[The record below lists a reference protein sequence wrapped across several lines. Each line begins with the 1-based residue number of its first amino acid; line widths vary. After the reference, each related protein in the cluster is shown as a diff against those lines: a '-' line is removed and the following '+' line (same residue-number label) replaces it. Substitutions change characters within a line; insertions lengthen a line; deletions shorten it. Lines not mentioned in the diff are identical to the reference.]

1 MNQIKRLV
9 GLQAAFITEEH
20 TMAETA
26 QTRHRI
32 AVLYTG
38 GTIGMQ
44 ASSDGLTPSKATVLE
59 ALAAYQNEV
68 DWQVEVC
75 EPLIDSSQVM
85 PQHWLAWQQWVL
97 AQQCDGILILH
108 GTDTM
113 AYSAN
118 VLAFALGEV
127 AVPIV
132 ITGAQHPLGTPD
144 GDAEFNLDCAVQA
157 LLKKAAPKAVS
168 MVFDGEILVAVGS
181 RKISTRSLHGFANKN
196 YPAWAQWQQGSWQ
209 SLQAACVPPSA
220 HANTPLNA
228 EIRIASHYCVPVNEQ
243 WALRLLLQSGQADA
257 VIVQSFGHGN
267 GLFSVA
273 DRAAMQ
279 AFQAQGGIII
289 NVSQVADGHVA
300 AEYEASK
307 ALRDVGVFMAGA
319 WTVETAY
326 AKALVGLSAGK
337 SGADLQ
343 AYLQQNVLGEWD

>member
-1 MNQIKRLV
+1 
-9 GLQAAFITEEH
+9 
-20 TMAETA
+20 MAETA

-68 DWQVEVC
+68 DWQVQVC

-85 PQHWLAWQQWVL
+85 PQHWQAWQQWVL

-157 LLKKAAPKAVS
+157 LLQKAAPKAVS

-196 YPAWAQWQQGSWQ
+196 HLAWAQWQQGRWQ
-209 SLQAACVPPSA
+209 SLQAACLP
-220 HANTPLNA
+220 
-228 EIRIASHYCVPVNEQ
+228 
-243 WALRLLLQSGQADA
+243 
-257 VIVQSFGHGN
+257 
-267 GLFSVA
+267 
-273 DRAAMQ
+273 
-279 AFQAQGGIII
+279 
-289 NVSQVADGHVA
+289 
-300 AEYEASK
+300 
-307 ALRDVGVFMAGA
+307 
-319 WTVETAY
+319 
-326 AKALVGLSAGK
+326 
-337 SGADLQ
+337 
-343 AYLQQNVLGEWD
+343 

>member
-1 MNQIKRLV
+1 MTTATQNRRR
-9 GLQAAFITEEH
+9 IT
-20 TMAETA
+20 
-26 QTRHRI
+26 
-32 AVLYTG
+32 VLYTG

-44 ASSDGLTPSKATVLE
+44 AGDHGLKPSSATVLE
-59 ALAAYQNEV
+59 ALARYQNEV

-85 PQHWLAWQQWVL
+85 PEHWLAWQQWVW

-118 VLAFALGEV
+118 VLAFALGKV
-127 AVPIV
+127 PVPII
-132 ITGAQHPLGTPD
+132 ITGAQHPLGTLD
-144 GDAEFNLDCAVQA
+144 GDAEFNLNCAVQA
-157 LLKKAAPKAVS
+157 LLQSAAPQAVS
-168 MVFDGEILVAVGS
+168 MVFDGEILPAIGS

-196 YPAWAQWQQGSWQ
+196 QGAWATWQQGQWT
-209 SLQAACVPPSA
+209 SLQAACVPQSA
-220 HANTPLNA
+220 HANVPLQA
-228 EIRIASHYCVPVNEQ
+228 DLRIASHYCVPVNEQ

-267 GLFSVA
+267 GLFSAV

-279 AFQAQGGIII
+279 AFQTRGGLII

-300 AEYEASK
+300 AEYEASQ

-326 AKALVGLSAGK
+326 AKALVGLSAGWRGEK
-337 SGADLQ
+337 LQ
-343 AYLQQNVLGEWD
+343 AYLQQNVLGERD